1 MFIRVVQRCNTTIL
15 CNQQIFQLLVNL
27 KAFCVVVLS
36 GQRID
41 QAVVLAVAIEAVGII
56 NACLHDVQEIQRI
69 VVIAEPSAYKDIV
82 VLVIALVC
90 KHLVIANGVQLYLY
104 AQILGNGLLQVLSL
118 ELILGSRTLG
128 QQCNGDVF
136 RFVGDT
142 KLIKAFLEQCFLT
155 CLHLLH
161 TAHIPLSWSPTPAC
175 GRKFRRA

>member
-36 GQRID
+36 GQRVD

-56 NACLHDVQEIQRI
+56 NACLHDVQEIQRL
-69 VVIAEPSAYKDIV
+69 VVIAEPSAYKDLV
-82 VLVIALVC
+82 VVIALVC
-90 KHLVIANGVQLYLY
+90 KHLEIANGVQLYLY
-104 AQILGNGLLQVLSL
+104 ALILGNGLLQVLSL

-142 KLIKAFLEQCFLT
+142 KLIKAFLEQCF
-155 CLHLLH
+155 
-161 TAHIPLSWSPTPAC
+161 
-175 GRKFRRA
+175 

>member
-41 QAVVLAVAIEAVGII
+41 QAVVLAVDIEAVGII

-142 KLIKAFLEQCFLT
+142 KLIKAFLEQCF
-155 CLHLLH
+155 
-161 TAHIPLSWSPTPAC
+161 
-175 GRKFRRA
+175 